1 MSTFLPSHCPVAGLV
16 AGAGVRVIIP
26 AAAAPWGRA
35 DGRGRGRVW
44 WAHLRWTTRRR
55 IRGCSGCRCFCCSCR
70 RCFRCCCCCRCRRP
84 AAGAARPLGRE
95 AARRWWHRRRAMVVG
110 VVVVVAADFC
120 PRHRRRR
127 ATAAVAVAKS
137 WRGRGKGTVPV
148 AAAVGRRG
156 GRAPRRLMLGLWR
169 QRGRPPAGSGGSGP
183 TGYAGLVTPPGVA
196 PTHSSPLPHASVSVA
211 VPSSPPTPRYCS
223 WGRLTR
229 LVLYVLC
236 R

>member
-1 MSTFLPSHCPVAGLV
+1 MGTFLPSHCPVAGLV

-55 IRGCSGCRCFCCSCR
+55 IRGCSGCRCFCCR

-95 AARRWWHRRRAMVVG
+95 AARWWWHRRRAMVVG

-127 ATAAVAVAKS
+127 ATAAVAVAKN

-156 GRAPRRLMLGLWR
+156 GRGPRRLMLGLWR

-196 PTHSSPLPHASVSVA
+196 STHSSPLPHASVSVA